1 MQKYWDTNPVVSREE
16 QPPHTSHHD
25 HGAKEIS
32 TDENKE
38 FKKEKSIIMDVLKTI
53 HIKDR

>member
-1 MQKYWDTNPVVSREE
+1 MQKDWDTNPAVSREE
-16 QPPHTSHHD
+16 EPPHTSHHD

-38 FKKEKSIIMDVLKTI
+38 FIKENLLLWMF
-53 HIKDR
+53 